1 MARSLRVHN
10 GCIEQVKLAVKRNGY
25 PSQAALAIHL
35 GRAKATVDKFLNG
48 KPVDFYVFE
57 EFCSELGLSWKEIA
71 DLEVQNS
78 QLSREPNHWQ
88 QQTNAL
94 HSDVYIDRPSVET
107 DCCRAIA
114 QPGILIR
121 IKAPRQMGKTSLMF
135 KILNQAT
142 GLDYAAV
149 PLSFQ
154 LADRAVLSHR
164 ERFLKW
170 FCAALSNELG
180 LNNQIDRHWDEI
192 LSCNYNATTYVQN
205 YILSQI
211 PYPVVL
217 ALDNT
222 DLVFEHAEIATEF
235 CKLLRN
241 WHDQARRSDRTSQ
254 LWQRLRLIILH
265 STEVYRTLDIN
276 SSPLAGVGLVME
288 LPDFNATQVLDLAQ
302 QYGMSWARL
311 EVFQLMQVVEG
322 HPYLIQLA
330 LQHIKHQASP
340 LDQVLQKAHTET
352 GIYSNHLRQL
362 LGELEQTPEL
372 LQVFKEV
379 VTAEAPIPLKSA
391 QAFKLHSMGLVKLE
405 GNHAKPRCLLYR
417 NYFKEAFAVG
427 V

>member
-1 MARSLRVHN
+1 MARSLRVR
-10 GCIEQVKLAVKRNGY
+10 GSCIEQVKLAVKRNGY
-25 PSQAALAIHL
+25 QSQAALAVHL

-57 EFCSELGLSWKEIA
+57 EFCSELGLEWKEMA
-71 DLEVQNS
+71 DLEVQTG
-78 QLSREPNHWQ
+78 QPSREPNHWQ
-88 QQTNAL
+88 QQRNAL
-94 HSDVYIDRPSVET
+94 HSDVYIDRPPVET
-107 DCCRAIA
+107 DCYRAIS

-142 GLDYAAV
+142 ELGYAAV

-154 LADRAVLSHR
+154 LADRAVLSNQ
-164 ERFLKW
+164 EKFLKW

-211 PYPVVL
+211 PHPVVL

-288 LPDFNATQVLDLAQ
+288 LPDFNAAQVLALAQ
-302 QYGMSWARL
+302 QYGVSWARL
-311 EVFQLMQVVEG
+311 EISQLMQVVEG

-330 LQHIKHQASP
+330 LQHMKHQASS
-340 LDQVLQKAHTET
+340 LDQVLQTAHTET
-352 GIYSNHLRQL
+352 GIYNNHLRQL

-379 VTAEAPIPLKSA
+379 VMAEVPIPLKSA

-417 NYFKEAFAVG
+417 NYFQEAFAVG

>member
-1 MARSLRVHN
+1 MARSLRVR
-10 GCIEQVKLAVKRNGY
+10 GSCIERVKLAVKRNGF
-25 PSQAALAIHL
+25 PSQAALAIQL

-57 EFCSELGLSWKEIA
+57 ELCSELGLDWKEVA
-71 DLEVQNS
+71 DLKIQNEPAL
-78 QLSREPNHWQ
+78 QESRAWQ
-88 QQTNAL
+88 PINPPD
-94 HSDVYIDRPSVET
+94 SDIYIDRPPIES
-107 DCCRAIA
+107 DCYQAIA

-135 KILNQAT
+135 QILNQAN

-154 LADRAVLSHR
+154 LADGAVLSNR
-164 ERFLKW
+164 DKFLKW
-170 FCAALSNELG
+170 FCAALSKELG
-180 LNNQIDRHWDEI
+180 LNNHIDKHWDEI
-192 LSCNYNATTYVQN
+192 LASNYNATTYVQN

-211 PYPVVL
+211 HHPLVL

-265 STEVYRTLDIN
+265 ATEVYRTLDIN
-276 SSPLAGVGLVME
+276 SSPLAGVGVVME
-288 LPDFNATQVLDLAQ
+288 LPDFTPTQVLDLAQ
-302 QYGMSWARL
+302 QHGL
-311 EVFQLMQVVEG
+311 EWTKSEITQLMQLVEG

-330 LQHIKHQASP
+330 LKHVKQQAT
-340 LDQVLQKAHTET
+340 LLEQVLQKAHTET

-362 LGELEQTPEL
+362 LGELEQTSEL
-372 LQVFKEV
+372 LQIFRDMVM
-379 VTAEAPIPLKSA
+379 AEAPVSLKSA
-391 QAFKLHSMGLVKLE
+391 QAFKLHSMGLVKLD
-405 GNHAKPRCLLYR
+405 GNRAKPRCLLYR
-417 NYFKEAFAVG
+417 KYFQEAFAVSA
-427 V
+427 

>member
-1 MARSLRVHN
+1 MARSLRVR
-10 GCIEQVKLAVKRNGY
+10 GSCIERVKLAVKRNGF
-25 PSQAALAIHL
+25 PSQAALAIQL

-57 EFCSELGLSWKEIA
+57 ELCSELGLDWKEVA
-71 DLEVQNS
+71 DLNIQN
-78 QLSREPNHWQ
+78 EPAWHELGDWQ
-88 QQTNAL
+88 PINPPG
-94 HSDVYIDRPSVET
+94 SDIYVDRPPIEA
-107 DCCRAIA
+107 DCYQAIA

-135 KILNQAT
+135 KILQQAN
-142 GLDYAAV
+142 GLEYTAV

-154 LADRAVLSHR
+154 LADGAVLSNR
-164 ERFLKW
+164 DKFLKW
-170 FCAALSNELG
+170 FCAALSKELG
-180 LNNQIDRHWDEI
+180 LNNHIDKHWDEI
-192 LSCNYNATTYVQN
+192 LSSNYNATTYVQN

-211 PYPVVL
+211 HHPLVL

-241 WHDQARRSDRTSQ
+241 WHDQARRSYRTSQ

-265 STEVYRTLDIN
+265 ATEVYRTLDIN

-288 LPDFNATQVLDLAQ
+288 LPDFNAAQVLNFAQ
-302 QYGMSWARL
+302 RHGLDWTKI
-311 EVFQLMQVVEG
+311 EVAQLMQLVEG
-322 HPYLIQLA
+322 HPYLTQLM
-330 LQHIKHQASP
+330 LQHIKQQATP
-340 LDQVLQKAHTET
+340 LEQVLQKAHTET

-372 LQVFKEV
+372 LQIFRDV
-379 VTAEAPIPLKSA
+379 VMAEAPVPLKSA
-391 QAFKLHSMGLVKLE
+391 QAFKLHSMGLVKLD

-417 NYFKEAFAVG
+417 KYFQEAFAASV
-427 V
+427 